1 MDGVNGRAS
10 EILRLFRGQEEARME
25 VIHPLLGDPIL
36 RNLVVAWSL
45 TPVEFTEPEQDPPTE
60 EARRWEWLWNGT
72 RFDKEA
78 LAAVL
83 QIEVIRLDPMLQR
96 AIAFRLIYPDG
107 TANSYAIKFIRTEVA
122 KGVGARK
129 KPKAE
134 A

>member
-1 MDGVNGRAS
+1 MDSVNARAS
-10 EILRLFRGQEEARME
+10 EILRIFRTQEDARME
-25 VIHPLLGDPIL
+25 VIHPLLADPIL

-45 TPVEFTEPEQDPPTE
+45 TPVEFTEPEKAPPTE
-60 EARRWEWLWNGT
+60 EALRWEWLWGGT
-72 RFDKEA
+72 RFKRED

-83 QIEVIRLDPMLQR
+83 QIEVIRLDPLLQR

-122 KGVGARK
+122 KGVGVRK